1 VVASAA
7 AAPLFTRAAG
17 EAARRF
23 PGAPL
28 VALIHWRAA
37 ATVPPG
43 METRLASEYRDRPMV
58 LVGELRARRPLATMV
73 VCEGEPGASLMKV
86 LAFCCG
92 GARFV
97 VREDG
102 SVYHVPWDVVP
113 LAHHLAL
120 RCGGGVGRLARAAGR
135 LCGFP
140 LLLLGAWR
148 WRRRS

>member
-7 AAPLFTRAAG
+7 AAPLFARAAG

-28 VALIHWRAA
+28 IALVHWRAVS
-37 ATVPPG
+37 TVPAG
-43 METRLASEYRDRPMV
+43 METRLASEYRDHPV
-58 LVGELRARRPLATMV
+58 QLVGEVRARRPLATIV
-73 VCEGEPGASLMKV
+73 VCEGEPGATLMKA

-113 LAHHLAL
+113 LARHLVL
-120 RCGGGVGRLARAAGR
+120 RSGSGVGRLARAAGA

-140 LLLLGAWR
+140 VLLVGAWR